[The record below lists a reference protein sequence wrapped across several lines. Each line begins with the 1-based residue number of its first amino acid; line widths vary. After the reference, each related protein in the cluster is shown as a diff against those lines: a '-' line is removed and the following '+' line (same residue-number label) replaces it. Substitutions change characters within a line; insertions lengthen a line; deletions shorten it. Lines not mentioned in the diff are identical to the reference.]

1 VLNLNKLLIVF
12 GSVLLVLF
20 ASYYTINRVSAIKS
34 NNPNF
39 ITYDRFESV
48 LQDSLNVIWDEI
60 EEMNRT
66 LTQINTKLDSM
77 DARISQLEAS
87 Q

>member
-1 VLNLNKLLIVF
+1 MNKLLIVF

-39 ITYDRFESV
+39 VTYDRFENV
-48 LQDSLNVIWDEI
+48 LQDSLNVVWDSI
-60 EEMNRT
+60 EGINRN
-66 LTQINTKLDSM
+66 LTQINQKLDNM
-77 DARISQLEAS
+77 DARISQLEAA

>member
-1 VLNLNKLLIVF
+1 MNKLLIVF
-12 GSVLLVLF
+12 GSVLLVLL

-39 ITYDRFESV
+39 VTYERFEDV
-48 LQDSLNVIWDEI
+48 LQNSLNVVWGSI
-60 EEMNRT
+60 EDINRN
-66 LTQINTKLDSM
+66 LTQINQKLDNM
-77 DARISQLEAS
+77 DARISQLEAA